1 MDRLPPKADLPL
13 PAPLQTKFALSA
25 LEAMHRYAAGVL
37 DDLQR
42 NIVERA
48 FSGHELTD
56 NPADFQG
63 KTGTARQEPDQ

>member
-1 MDRLPPKADLPL
+1 M
-13 PAPLQTKFALSA
+13 SA